1 MDHTISHCELI
12 RSHLMDGRPI
22 TAIEALNF
30 YQCMNLKGRIFD
42 LRVEPYN
49 MPIQKDMIKLKSG
62 KRVAKY
68 YMLES
73 AIKRMKENSH
83 ENRKAILQR

>member
-1 MDHTISHCELI
+1 MDRTQSHCELI
-12 RSHLMDGRPI
+12 RTHLLDGRPI

-30 YQCMNLKGRIFD
+30 YSCMNLKGRIFD

-49 MPIQKDMIKLKSG
+49 LPIQKEMIKLKNG

-73 AIKRMKENSH
+73 TIKRIKESTK
-83 ENRKAILQR
+83 RQTA